1 MNDILDLQR
10 FAVQTTTTK
19 GSGNDLTPEMK
30 TYYEKRLI
38 DLAEPRL
45 VHDQFGDKYPI
56 PQNGG
61 KIIEFRKYSPLAKAL
76 TPLTEG
82 VTPSGN
88 SLNVTAVTAEVKQYG
103 DYIQLSDL
111 LQIAAID
118 NNVVQC
124 TKLLGAQ
131 AGRTLDT
138 ITREVLNGGTNVIY
152 APKVVEGKETAVTSR
167 ANLDATS
174 LLTVDLI
181 FKAAATLESMN
192 AAPIDDS
199 FVAIIHPFAAY
210 DLMRCEEW
218 IDAHKYANP
227 ENIYAGEIGK
237 IGNVRFVKSTEAK
250 IWKGSGCPSGLAVF
264 STLVLG
270 ASAYGVTEITGG
282 GLQHI
287 VKQLGYGEDPLN
299 QRSSCGWKAT
309 RAAKRLVEEYMV
321 RIESCS
327 AYSATAEA
335 N

>member
-138 ITREVLNGGTNVIY
+138 ITREILNGGTNVIY

-237 IGNVRFVKSTEAK
+237 IGTVRFVKSTEAK

-327 AYSATAEA
+327 AYSSTAEA

>member
-138 ITREVLNGGTNVIY
+138 ITREILNGGTNVIY
-152 APKVVEGKETAVTSR
+152 APKVVSGKETAVTSR
-167 ANLDATS
+167 ADLDATS

-327 AYSATAEA
+327 AYSSTAEA

>member
-1 MNDILDLQR
+1 MNHDFLNLQL
-10 FAVQTTTTK
+10 FALQTTA
-19 GSGNDLTPEMK
+19 DLSDEMK
-30 TYYEKRLI
+30 TYYEERLI

-56 PQNGG
+56 PANGG
-61 KIIEFRKYSPLAKAL
+61 KVIEFRKYSPLAKAL
-76 TPLTEG
+76 EPLTEG
-82 VTPSGN
+82 VTPDGN

-103 DYIQLSDL
+103 DFIQLSDM
-111 LQIAAID
+111 LQLTAID

-138 ITREVLNGGTNVIY
+138 LTREVLNGGTNVIY
-152 APKVVEGKETAVTSR
+152 APKVSAEGAETPVNSR
-167 ANLDATS
+167 TELDATAR
-174 LLTVDLI
+174 LTVDLV
-181 FKAAATLESMN
+181 FKAAATLEAMN

-199 FVAIIHPFAAY
+199 YVAIIHPFVAY
-210 DLMRCEEW
+210 DLMRCPEW
-218 IDAHKYANP
+218 VDAHKYATP

-250 IWKGSGCPSGLAVF
+250 IWKGDGCPSDLAVF

-270 ASAYGVTEITGG
+270 ASAYGVTEVTGG

-321 RIESCS
+321 CIESCS
-327 AYSATAEA
+327 AYSTTAEA

>member
-138 ITREVLNGGTNVIY
+138 ITREILNGGTNVIY

-309 RAAKRLVEEYMV
+309 RAAKRKPTKGGTPNGKENDQ
-321 RIESCS
+321 S
-327 AYSATAEA
+327 EA
-335 N
+335 V

>member
-1 MNDILDLQR
+1 MNYDSLNLQL
-10 FAVQTTTTK
+10 FAVQTTA
-19 GSGNDLTPEMK
+19 DLSDEMK
-30 TYYEKRLI
+30 TYYEERLI

-61 KIIEFRKYSPLAKAL
+61 KVIEFRKYSPLAKAL
-76 TPLTEG
+76 DPLTEG
-82 VTPSGN
+82 VTPDGN

-103 DYIQLSDL
+103 DFIQLSDM
-111 LQIAAID
+111 LQLTAID

-138 ITREVLNGGTNVIY
+138 LTREVLNGGTNVIY
-152 APKVVEGKETAVTSR
+152 APKISAEGAETEVKSR

-174 LLTVDLI
+174 RLTVDLV
-181 FKAAATLESMN
+181 FKAAAMLESMN

-199 FVAIIHPFAAY
+199 YVAIIHPFVAY
-210 DLMRCEEW
+210 DLMRCPEW
-218 IDAHKYANP
+218 IDTHKYARP

-250 IWKGSGCPSGLAVF
+250 IWKGDGCPSGLAVF

-270 ASAYGVTEITGG
+270 ASAYGVTEVTGG

>member
-138 ITREVLNGGTNVIY
+138 ITREILNGGTNVIY

-218 IDAHKYANP
+218 IGAHKYANP
-227 ENIYAGEIGK
+227 ENIYAREIGK
-237 IGNVRFVKSTEAK
+237 IGNVRFVKSTEAN

>member
-138 ITREVLNGGTNVIY
+138 ITREILNGDR
-152 APKVVEGKETAVTSR
+152 KSVV
-167 ANLDATS
+167 
-174 LLTVDLI
+174 
-181 FKAAATLESMN
+181 
-192 AAPIDDS
+192 
-199 FVAIIHPFAAY
+199 
-210 DLMRCEEW
+210 
-218 IDAHKYANP
+218 
-227 ENIYAGEIGK
+227 
-237 IGNVRFVKSTEAK
+237 
-250 IWKGSGCPSGLAVF
+250 
-264 STLVLG
+264 
-270 ASAYGVTEITGG
+270 
-282 GLQHI
+282 
-287 VKQLGYGEDPLN
+287 
-299 QRSSCGWKAT
+299 
-309 RAAKRLVEEYMV
+309 
-321 RIESCS
+321 
-327 AYSATAEA
+327 
-335 N
+335 

>member
-138 ITREVLNGGTNVIY
+138 ITREILNGGTNVIY

>member
-61 KIIEFRKYSPLAKAL
+61 KIIEFRRYSPLAKAL

-88 SLNVTAVTAEVKQYG
+88 SLNVTASTAEVKQYG

-138 ITREVLNGGTNVIY
+138 ITREILNGGTNVIY

>member
-10 FAVQTTTTK
+10 FAVQTTTTN

-61 KIIEFRKYSPLAKAL
+61 KIIEFRRYSPLAKAL

-88 SLNVTAVTAEVKQYG
+88 SLNVTAATAEVKQYG

-138 ITREVLNGGTNVIY
+138 ITREILNGGTNVIY

-327 AYSATAEA
+327 AYSSTAEA